1 MEYKGCYEPVI
12 ELVSEGTGQFDGYAL
27 NKEKYGMLD
36 VICKTADRLVSEIE
50 DCECVNASIDDTTK
64 QLTISILCDDVIFQ
78 HGRTSVFF
86 QLIQMLSSFSFSK
99 AKGGLLRID
108 LNIDG
113 VWEKKSGC

>member
-1 MEYKGCYEPVI
+1 MEYNGCYGPVL
-12 ELVSEGTGQFDGYAL
+12 ELVNEGTGQFKGYGL
-27 NKEKYGMLD
+27 NKEKYEMLD
-36 VICKTADRLVSEIE
+36 AICETTDKLVSEIE

-78 HGRTSVFF
+78 HGRESVFF
-86 QLIQMLSSFSFSK
+86 TLIQMLSSFSFSK

-113 VWEKKSGC
+113 VWEKKYEC